1 MILVAPAEGRDFRI
15 EVTSI
20 DGYRAAMW
28 LDEETILRL
37 AVALCDCYEHRTTC
51 ELPRK
56 IVVAHEDGSIVVRAG
71 GESVR
76 LCRGCASGLASA
88 IVRATETRKPEKG
101 TCFALN

>member
-1 MILVAPAEGRDFRI
+1 MILVAPAEHREFRI
-15 EVTSI
+15 EVTSL

-28 LDEETILRL
+28 LDEETMLRL

-51 ELPRK
+51 EIQRQ
-56 IVVAHEDGSIVVRAG
+56 IVVAHEGNDIVVRAG
-71 GESVR
+71 GEAVR

-88 IVRATETRKPEKG
+88 IVRAAETRKPEKG

>member
-1 MILVAPAEGRDFRI
+1 MILVSPDDRDFRI
-15 EVTSI
+15 EVTSL

-28 LDEETILRL
+28 LDEETMLRL
-37 AVALCDCYEHRTTC
+37 AVALCDCYQHRTTC
-51 ELPRK
+51 NLPRE
-56 IVVAHEDGSIVVRAG
+56 IVVSNEGPNIVVRAG

-88 IVRATETRKPEKG
+88 IVRAAETRKPEKG